1 MFGTT
6 HIEYTWMSPPNYVDS
21 RINIYEL
28 AHKCKEWA
36 FANGWYL
43 WIEWKSGGNFCVKIA
58 KDETTIFG
66 VTEFYDWS
74 EQEAIFK
81 ACEQILERE
90 GSQC

>member
-1 MFGTT
+1 MISKEL
-6 HIEYTWMSPPNYVDS
+6 HDLVDKDRES
-21 RINIYEL
+21 CCLHSLNN
-28 AHKCKEWA
+28 KCKEWA
-36 FANGWYL
+36 FAKGWYL

-81 ACEQILERE
+81 ACEYILKENKLI
-90 GSQC
+90 